1 MTGRIIS
8 FSALNVA
15 ETFEC
20 DDNSDYFEKYVHY
33 DLHFFR
39 TCIIPYPD
47 EITSLLTYWVRHK
60 QDTTELPPELMTSGM
75 NIASTAAC
83 SISP

>member
-1 MTGRIIS
+1 MTGRIMS

-20 DDNSDYFEKYVHY
+20 DDNSDYFEIYVHY

-39 TCIIPYPD
+39 TYIIPYPD
-47 EITSLLTYWVRHK
+47 AGTGPCPRA
-60 QDTTELPPELMTSGM
+60 G
-75 NIASTAAC
+75 
-83 SISP
+83 